1 MLKRLAIL
9 VFLGALSLGWP
20 SVAENQQSH
29 PNAHQNKPSKTE
41 DIVPPTHVVIDS
53 SSATFHTKPEADEN
67 KKTSEEEP
75 LPRFERPEW
84 VAVYITAIYVLI
96 AAVTL
101 MVIWRQ
107 ANIMKTQS
115 DHMGQQVSL
124 MKSQTLVLQESVTAI
139 EKQVD
144 EMKTQTAVA
153 KTSAENALL
162 NTKALIASER
172 AWIVESVESPS
183 SNQFNF
189 VITNV
194 GRTPANVRSVWI
206 APIITE
212 RGEKPEIPT
221 DEKTRELLLG
231 FSVILHK
238 CVRILSANERFE
250 WPINKEHHGINTPI
264 GLEAYLLHNTQLSVI
279 LHKSGPSTAPRP
291 GRIGN
296 CHRCLRR

>member
-1 MLKRLAIL
+1 
-9 VFLGALSLGWP
+9 
-20 SVAENQQSH
+20 VAENQQSH

-231 FSVILHK
+231 FSPYLLPPTAREVVFRFNIEDINKQVFPSAELRFYG
-238 CVRILSANERFE
+238 RILYSDVLQTNDFALHETKWLYWQVPIQGALPFADSAH
-250 WPINKEHHGINTPI
+250 PEHNSYT
-264 GLEAYLLHNTQLSVI
+264 
-279 LHKSGPSTAPRP
+279 
-291 GRIGN
+291 
-296 CHRCLRR
+296 